1 MADEAGVR
9 PEDIDDLDD
18 KAFEELKAG
27 MMADDPPE
35 DADTPPEPIED
46 KTETKAE
53 NRDEKGRFKKAEAQ
67 QDEDADDDL
76 DGEPEGKSQT
86 VPHAKFHR
94 ANERAKEE
102 ARLRKEAEDRFA
114 RLAERL
120 AQLEEAKQPQKEPEP
135 EGPAIPGPDDP
146 VGRIN
151 WTVETLREQIEQ
163 QNRSRSEQEAA
174 SAEEQHWQRAQAFA
188 AQQFAQAEQSDQELR
203 PAYDYL
209 LQSFQRE
216 AEAYGLQ
223 GQMLQQHLAH
233 VEREHIRYA
242 LQNNMTI
249 PEYIKRLATARGFAH
264 KPAEPE
270 PAPKPDPVQQIT
282 EREEARKASL
292 SLGKTGGGVS
302 NTDKLTPERLL
313 EMSDAEFAAFKDKYG
328 SVGAVFN

>member
-35 DADTPPEPIED
+35 DADTPPEPVEE

-67 QDEDADDDL
+67 QDEDADEDSD
-76 DGEPEGKSQT
+76 EPEGKSQT

-102 ARLRKEAEDRFA
+102 ARLRKEAEERFA
-114 RLAERL
+114 RLADRI
-120 AQLEEAKQPQKEPEP
+120 AQLTEPQQPKQAEPEAP
-135 EGPAIPGPDDP
+135 EIPDPRTNP
-146 VGRIN
+146 VGGIEWAVN
-151 WTVETLREQIEQ
+151 TLKDQIEQ

-223 GQMLQQHLAH
+223 GPMLQQHLH
-233 VEREHIRYA
+233 NTEREHIRYA

-302 NTDKLTPERLL
+302 NTDKITPERLL